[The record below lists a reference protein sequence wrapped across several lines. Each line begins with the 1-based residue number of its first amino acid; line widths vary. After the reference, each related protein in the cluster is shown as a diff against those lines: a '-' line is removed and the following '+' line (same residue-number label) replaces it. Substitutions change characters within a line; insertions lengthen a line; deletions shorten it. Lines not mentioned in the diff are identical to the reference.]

1 MIFSSICV
9 QINTM
14 FTKKEFKV
22 AAVIALF
29 YSCFAFAFTLTEF
42 SGIDI
47 SKIKDANQLV
57 CFSQSN
63 RLWFFFSLLYPFL
76 LVLPFST
83 SYIDDYKNQL
93 LPVYIS
99 GTSRTIYYVSK
110 LVASFFGTFL
120 IIAVPFFINLI
131 LCNVFLPH
139 NQNTW
144 LGEYQMGN
152 YFRQLLG
159 TNILYQTSYTKMPF
173 LKIFLYSPFLYYF
186 LINDSA
192 LAIAAASIAAPLSIP
207 AISSTFSL
215 WSSDLIAVTVSSATS
230 CLYTL

>member
-83 SYIDDYKNQL
+83 SY
-93 LPVYIS
+93 
-99 GTSRTIYYVSK
+99 
-110 LVASFFGTFL
+110 
-120 IIAVPFFINLI
+120 
-131 LCNVFLPH
+131 
-139 NQNTW
+139 
-144 LGEYQMGN
+144 
-152 YFRQLLG
+152 
-159 TNILYQTSYTKMPF
+159 TKMPF
-173 LKIFLYSPFLYYF
+173 LKIFLYSPFLYNFIYLLIFAAFSGLLASFTLSLSF
-186 LINDSA
+186 LYKKSKLFLFIPVFATLQLFRVYDSDLFSRSIEGGQTYVNFDILDYVVPTLLKGQDYA
-192 LAIAAASIAAPLSIP
+192 FFAKLVFIIFLAIVTLCIYGIK
-207 AISSTFSL
+207 
-215 WSSDLIAVTVSSATS
+215 SDLKS
-230 CLYTL
+230 LQ

>member
-99 GTSRTIYYVSK
+99 RTSRTIYYVSK

-159 TNILYQTSYTKMPF
+159 TNIL
-173 LKIFLYSPFLYYF
+173 
-186 LINDSA
+186 
-192 LAIAAASIAAPLSIP
+192 
-207 AISSTFSL
+207 
-215 WSSDLIAVTVSSATS
+215 
-230 CLYTL
+230 

>member
-99 GTSRTIYYVSK
+99 RTSRTIYYVSK
-110 LVASFFGTFL
+110 LVASFL
-120 IIAVPFFINLI
+120 ALSLLLPF
-131 LCNVFLPH
+131 H
-139 NQNTW
+139 
-144 LGEYQMGN
+144 
-152 YFRQLLG
+152 
-159 TNILYQTSYTKMPF
+159 
-173 LKIFLYSPFLYYF
+173 
-186 LINDSA
+186 
-192 LAIAAASIAAPLSIP
+192 
-207 AISSTFSL
+207 FSL
-215 WSSDLIAVTVSSATS
+215 TS
-230 CLYTL
+230 FFAMFFTS

>member
-1 MIFSSICV
+1 M
-9 QINTM
+9 
-14 FTKKEFKV
+14 
-22 AAVIALF
+22 IALF

-99 GTSRTIYYVSK
+99 RTSRTIYYVSK
-110 LVASFFGTFL
+110 LVASFLALSLLLPFHFSLTSFFAMFFYL
-120 IIAVPFFINLI
+120 IIKIHGLV
-131 LCNVFLPH
+131 
-139 NQNTW
+139 NTRW
-144 LGEYQMGN
+144 E
-152 YFRQLLG
+152 
-159 TNILYQTSYTKMPF
+159 I
-173 LKIFLYSPFLYYF
+173 
-186 LINDSA
+186 
-192 LAIAAASIAAPLSIP
+192 
-207 AISSTFSL
+207 ISVNS
-215 WSSDLIAVTVSSATS
+215 
-230 CLYTL
+230 

>member
-99 GTSRTIYYVSK
+99 RTSRTIYYVSK

-173 LKIFLYSPFLYYF
+173 LKITLCIYG
-186 LINDSA
+186 IK
-192 LAIAAASIAAPLSIP
+192 
-207 AISSTFSL
+207 
-215 WSSDLIAVTVSSATS
+215 SDLKS
-230 CLYTL
+230 LQ

>member
-63 RLWFFFSLLYPFL
+63 RLWFFFSLPGGNIDIRAVRRVPFGHPVRCGAFL
-76 LVLPFST
+76 LPEL
-83 SYIDDYKNQL
+83 QL
-93 LPVYIS
+93 GRKSVH
-99 GTSRTIYYVSK
+99 
-110 LVASFFGTFL
+110 A
-120 IIAVPFFINLI
+120 AV
-131 LCNVFLPH
+131 
-139 NQNTW
+139 
-144 LGEYQMGN
+144 
-152 YFRQLLG
+152 
-159 TNILYQTSYTKMPF
+159 
-173 LKIFLYSPFLYYF
+173 
-186 LINDSA
+186 
-192 LAIAAASIAAPLSIP
+192 
-207 AISSTFSL
+207 
-215 WSSDLIAVTVSSATS
+215 
-230 CLYTL
+230 

>member
-99 GTSRTIYYVSK
+99 RTSRTIC
-110 LVASFFGTFL
+110 FNID
-120 IIAVPFFINLI
+120 IIQSVEI
-131 LCNVFLPH
+131 
-139 NQNTW
+139 
-144 LGEYQMGN
+144 
-152 YFRQLLG
+152 
-159 TNILYQTSYTKMPF
+159 
-173 LKIFLYSPFLYYF
+173 
-186 LINDSA
+186 A
-192 LAIAAASIAAPLSIP
+192 LAKILSELVYLAILSIG
-207 AISSTFSL
+207 IT
-215 WSSDLIAVTVSSATS
+215 
-230 CLYTL
+230 LYICRTDIF